1 MFNNIK
7 EDLKRYHHSPIR
19 ALPIALSKLGFLAL
33 LNYRVGYFLREL
45 VRGLPVISH
54 LVWFITGI
62 SRVIIN
68 IISGIDISY
77 TAKIAYGMKICHFS
91 NIFISSK
98 AVIGRNC
105 TLHQGVTI
113 GRGVI
118 QGEESEPTIGDDV
131 FIGANAVII
140 GAITLGDN
148 VRIGANTCCFKSVS
162 ENTTVVSNGVRI
174 IKNENSNIAQ

>member
-7 EDLKRYHHSPIR
+7 EDLRRYHYSPIR

-45 VRGLPVISH
+45 VRGVPVISH
-54 LVWFITGI
+54 LVWLITGI

-68 IISGIDISY
+68 VISGIDISY

-113 GRGVI
+113 GRGAI

-148 VRIGANTCCFKSVS
+148 VRIGANACCFKSVS